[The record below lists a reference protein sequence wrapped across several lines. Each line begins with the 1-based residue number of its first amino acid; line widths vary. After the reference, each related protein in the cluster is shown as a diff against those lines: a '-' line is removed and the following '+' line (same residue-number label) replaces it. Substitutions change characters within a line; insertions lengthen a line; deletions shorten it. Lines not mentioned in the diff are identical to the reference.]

1 MAHVTV
7 LGSLTYDCISHVA
20 DFPRSGHTAVASDLT
35 FRLGG
40 RGGNQ
45 AVAAARHGSTV
56 SLLGCVGDDSAGG
69 EYLNA
74 LKMYGVEIDAII
86 QRPDVPTGMGMI
98 TVNARGESQ
107 TVLFPGANDSLKPS
121 DLEMRQSFIA
131 RAAIFLCQLEM
142 PMEVTLAAL
151 RLAPMMGTA
160 TCLNASPWRADF
172 PWGEV
177 ELDYVIVNDAESRDL
192 LSRAALHLGDGAWVL
207 HKLEQLH
214 IQTLIITRGPD
225 STLVFSR
232 REGLM
237 EIPTRQMSP
246 LDAACAGDAFAG
258 VFCARWAENRDFI
271 RSLRAAGAAG
281 TLTTQREGA
290 MDSLP
295 NREKV
300 DAMLLELGYA

>member
-7 LGSLTYDCISHVA
+7 LGSLTYDCISRVA
-20 DFPRSGHTAVASDLT
+20 DFPRSGQTVVASDLT

-45 AVAAARHGSTV
+45 AVAASRHEASV
-56 SLLGCVGDDSAGG
+56 SLLACVGDDSAGG
-69 EYLNA
+69 EYINA
-74 LKMYGVEIDAII
+74 LKMYGVEVDAII
-86 QRPDVPTGMGMI
+86 QRTDLPTGMGMI

-107 TVLFPGANDSLKPS
+107 TVLFPGANDSLKPA

-131 RAAIFLCQLEM
+131 RAAIFLCQLEL
-142 PMEVTLAAL
+142 PMEITLAAL
-151 RLAPMMGTA
+151 KLAPMMGTA
-160 TCLNASPWRADF
+160 TCLNASPWRTDF

-177 ELDYVIVNDAESRDL
+177 ELDYVIVNDAESREL
-192 LSRAALHLGDGAWVL
+192 LARAALHLGDGAWVMPR
-207 HKLEQLH
+207 LEELR
-214 IQTLIITRGPD
+214 IQTLIITRGSD

-237 EIPTRQMSP
+237 EIPTRHMSP
-246 LDAACAGDAFAG
+246 VDVSCAGDAFAG

-271 RSLRAAGAAG
+271 RSLRAASAAG

-295 NREKV
+295 NRERV
-300 DAMLLELGYA
+300 DALLLELGYA